1 MSAIKNIIKSLILYV
16 TNIPHIFSF
25 LLFKLKYKDCR
36 SRLDSCGNYFINTND
51 FRHDL
56 PVYSCGVGGNIEFDI
71 EINNKTNAKVYLFDF
86 TPGVPEYIE
95 ECNLSD
101 DFHFEEVGIWNQDTE
116 IEIPYILSKFGN
128 VKTMSITNI
137 HDFNLT
143 MKRPVKRIPTLMKQF
158 GHKEIGVLKL
168 DIEGA
173 ALSVLEDCQNEKI
186 FPNIIL
192 GEIERDP
199 KDPKQFTKQFNALI
213 ANLKGIGYEV
223 YIDTSDIRRFFSSIE
238 IYCVKK

>member
-1 MSAIKNIIKSLILYV
+1 MESQRRRS
-16 TNIPHIFSF
+16 FSMVL
-25 LLFKLKYKDCR
+25 LLFLSTLTTAFIPAVSADDR
-36 SRLDSCGNYFINTND
+36 ILLDLSLDHVTLMQGDSTN
-51 FRHDL
+51 
-56 PVYSCGVGGNIEFDI
+56 VTITVE
-71 EINNKTNAKVYLFDF
+71 NNDSA
-86 TPGVPEYIE
+86 
-95 ECNLSD
+95 
-101 DFHFEEVGIWNQDTE
+101 
-116 IEIPYILSKFGN
+116 
-128 VKTMSITNI
+128 I

-213 ANLKGIGYEV
+213 ANLKGVGYEV
-223 YIDTSDIRRFFSSIE
+223 YMDTSDMKRFFSSIE
-238 IYCVKK
+238 IYCVKR